1 MKAFAIVLI
10 IFGIGFLI
18 YSIISRNKL
27 NIYNRS
33 DKFTVINEKGIL
45 KLQLYISIIN
55 SFLLIFFGATV
66 ILYELRNLIIVGYP
80 LVFHLINYTTILVSR
95 HRKYIEYK

>member
-18 YSIISRNKL
+18 YSIVSRNKL

-55 SFLLIFFGATV
+55 SFLLIFFGAIV
-66 ILYELRNLIIVGYP
+66 ILYELQNPILVGYP
-80 LVFHLINYTTILVSR
+80 LVFHLINYIVILLSR
-95 HRKYIEYK
+95 HRDYIEYK